1 MSKVKRIVALVLVLV
16 LMVAFASMVVSA
28 RATCSYCGS
37 GDTITYHNTYSYS
50 VRVNSCQ
57 NYNGVHS
64 HTATEHFNSVICRS
78 CGATYNGSTY
88 STTYTCPYGVL

>member
-37 GDTITYHNTYSYS
+37 GDTITYPYNSTYTTSVYSCAYHN
-50 VRVNSCQ
+50 
-57 NYNGVHS
+57 GI
-64 HTATEHFNSVICRS
+64 HTHTITEYYYRVICRS
-78 CGATYNGSTY
+78 CGATYNGSPYNTIVK
-88 STTYTCPYGVL
+88 CPFN